1 MRVATPCDGQQMAA
15 HFGHAPQFAIFD
27 TDPDSSS
34 IKSEQFVDSPPHEP
48 GLLPKWL
55 AQQGTNVILAGGMGM
70 RAKQLFEE
78 NGITVVVGVGG
89 MAPKEAVEA
98 YLKGTLSSGSNLC
111 DH

>member
-1 MRVATPCDGQQMAA
+1 MAA